1 MKKLI
6 IVSEVLI
13 LFIILVKIAT
23 IGGIIKNPETLDFLS
38 PVTRAVAESLVA
50 EPAVAEAPVTP
61 GRDLS
66 EDRLSEERKLLSSLV
81 KKQKALEDRENF
93 LKSEERRLNSL
104 SEEILSEITRLSEV
118 EERIIILL
126 ERVKEMDNKKYKNL
140 AIVYESTPSEKAGS
154 MLEKLDSKQAAAII
168 MNMKG
173 KKAGAIWGN
182 INPSKAAEITREI
195 IKSGKTQTGK
205 TQK

>member
-13 LFIILVKIAT
+13 LFIIFAKIAT
-23 IGGIIKNPETLDFLS
+23 IGGIIKNSEALDFLS
-38 PVTRAVAESLVA
+38 PLASAVAEPLVA
-50 EPAVAEAPVTP
+50 ETSVNP
-61 GRDLS
+61 GRGLS
-66 EDRLSEERKLLSSLV
+66 EDSLSEERNLLSSLV

-104 SEEILSEITRLSEV
+104 SEEILSEINRLSEV
-118 EERIIILL
+118 EGRIIILL

-140 AIVYESTPSEKAGS
+140 ATVYESTPPEKAGS
-154 MLEKLDSKQAAAII
+154 MLEKLDSKEAAAII
-168 MNMKG
+168 MNMRG

-195 IKSGKTQTGK
+195 IKSGKTQK
-205 TQK
+205 

>member
-13 LFIILVKIAT
+13 LFIILAKIAT
-23 IGGIIKNPETLDFLS
+23 IGGILKNSEAVDFFS
-38 PVTRAVAESLVA
+38 PVARAVAEPLVA
-50 EPAVAEAPVTP
+50 EASVNP

-66 EDRLSEERKLLSSLV
+66 EDSLSEERKLLSSLV

-104 SEEILSEITRLSEV
+104 SEEILSEINRLSEI
-118 EERIIILL
+118 EGRIIILL
-126 ERVKEMDNKKYKNL
+126 ERVKEMDNNKYKSL
-140 AIVYESTPSEKAGS
+140 AIVYESTPPEKAGS
-154 MLEKLDSKQAAAII
+154 MLEKLDSKEAAAII

-195 IKSGKTQTGK
+195 LKSGKTQK
-205 TQK
+205 

>member
-23 IGGIIKNPETLDFLS
+23 IGGIIKNSKAVDFLS
-38 PVTRAVAESLVA
+38 PVARAVAEPLAA
-50 EPAVAEAPVTP
+50 EPSVAEASVNP

-66 EDRLSEERKLLSSLV
+66 EDRLSEERNLLSSLV

-93 LKSEERRLNSL
+93 LKSEERRLNVL
-104 SEEILSEITRLSEV
+104 SEEILSEINRLSEV

-140 AIVYESTPSEKAGS
+140 AIVYESTPPEKAGS
-154 MLEKLDSKQAAAII
+154 MLEKLDSKEAAAII

-195 IKSGKTQTGK
+195 IKSGKTQK
-205 TQK
+205 

>member
-13 LFIILVKIAT
+13 LFIILAKIAT
-23 IGGIIKNPETLDFLS
+23 IGGILKNSEAVDFFS
-38 PVTRAVAESLVA
+38 PVARAVAEPLVA
-50 EPAVAEAPVTP
+50 EASVNP

-66 EDRLSEERKLLSSLV
+66 EDSLSEERKLLSSLV

-104 SEEILSEITRLSEV
+104 SEEILSEINRLSEI
-118 EERIIILL
+118 EGRIIILL
-126 ERVKEMDNKKYKNL
+126 ERVKEMDNKKYKSL
-140 AIVYESTPSEKAGS
+140 AIVYESTPPEKAGS
-154 MLEKLDSKQAAAII
+154 MLEKLDSKEAAAII

-195 IKSGKTQTGK
+195 LKSGKTQK
-205 TQK
+205 

>member
-1 MKKLI
+1 VKLKKLI

-13 LFIILVKIAT
+13 LFIILAKIAT
-23 IGGIIKNPETLDFLS
+23 IGGILKNSEAVDFFS
-38 PVTRAVAESLVA
+38 PVARAVAEPLVA
-50 EPAVAEAPVTP
+50 EASVNP

-66 EDRLSEERKLLSSLV
+66 EDSLSEERKLLSSLV

-104 SEEILSEITRLSEV
+104 SEEILSEINRLSEI
-118 EERIIILL
+118 EGRIIILL
-126 ERVKEMDNKKYKNL
+126 ERVKEMDNKKYKSL
-140 AIVYESTPSEKAGS
+140 AIVYESTPPEKAGS
-154 MLEKLDSKQAAAII
+154 MLEKLDSKEAAAII

-195 IKSGKTQTGK
+195 LKSGKTQK
-205 TQK
+205 